1 MIEILF
7 KNYLTAALEL
17 PVLLEEPED
26 PEERYIVLQK
36 TGSSFENQIHTATFA
51 VRSYGP
57 SLYEA
62 ASLNADVIQAARAM
76 RPEDGVFYV
85 QLNSDYEYTNIETK
99 QYRYQ
104 AVLVIYY

>member
-1 MIEILF
+1 MIESIFQAYL
-7 KNYLTAALEL
+7 KNALQL
-17 PVLLEEPED
+17 PVWLEEPED
-26 PEERYIVLQK
+26 PPERYIVLQK

-62 ASLNADVIQAARAM
+62 AALNADVIQAALAM
-76 RPEDGVFYV
+76 RPADGVFCA
-85 QLNSDYEYTNIETK
+85 QLNSDYEYTNTETK

>member
-1 MIEILF
+1 MIETLF
-7 KNYLTAALEL
+7 QNYLKRALDL

-26 PEERYIVLQK
+26 PEARYVVLQK
-36 TGSSFENQIHTATFA
+36 TGSSFENQVHTATFA

-62 ASLNADVIQAARAM
+62 AALNADVIQAALSM
-76 RPEDGVFYV
+76 NPTDGVFCA